1 MNAAVAGKSHRT
13 VRVAIN
19 DGFLEGDLVAPNG
32 ARGVV
37 LFAHGSGSSR
47 HSPRNRFV
55 AESLRQGGLATL
67 LIDLL
72 TTEEEAVDR
81 TDGRLRFDIGLLADR
96 LLSAVDWL
104 NRDAEVRHLKIGCFG
119 ASTGGGAALVAAA
132 KLPDEIEAVVS
143 RGGRPDLAGPF
154 LAQVRAPTLLIVGGD
169 DDVVLGLNETALA
182 QLGRAEHRE
191 LAIIPGATH
200 LFEEPGTLKQVAEKA
215 RSWFERYLTR
225 RDEPVHGA
233 HGETSET
240 ETPSPRRFADRHAAG
255 RELAKQI
262 APHVEGQNVVV
273 LGLPRGGVPVAS
285 EVALA
290 LGAPLDMFLV
300 QKLGVP
306 GQEELAMGA
315 IASGG
320 VRVLNEDV
328 VGHLDLPA
336 QVIEAATARAQRE
349 LARRELAYRGDRQ
362 FPQLEGKTVVLVD
375 DGLATGSSMRAA
387 IAAVRKHNP
396 ARVILA
402 VPVASRSTFEELR
415 DEVDD
420 AVCVSTPD
428 LFYAVSQWYD
438 DFSQTSDKEVREL
451 LQRPET
457 AIRR

>member
-1 MNAAVAGKSHRT
+1 MNVAVAGESHRT
-13 VRVAIN
+13 VRVAVN
-19 DGFLEGDLVAPNG
+19 DGFLEGDLVVPRG

-47 HSPRNRFV
+47 HSPRNQFV
-55 AESLRQGGLATL
+55 AESLRQRGLATL

-72 TTEEEAVDR
+72 TIKEEAVDR
-81 TDGRLRFDIGLLADR
+81 TNGRLRFDIGLLADR

-132 KLPDEIEAVVS
+132 KRSDEIEAVVS

-200 LFEEPGTLKQVAEKA
+200 LFEEPGALEQVAEKA
-215 RSWFERYLTR
+215 RSWFERYLAR
-225 RDEPVHGA
+225 RDEPVHA
-233 HGETSET
+233 ASSESTKT
-240 ETPSPRRFADRHAAG
+240 EAPRRFADRYVAG
-255 RELAKQI
+255 RELAEQI
-262 APHVEGQNVVV
+262 APQVAGQNVVV

-290 LGAPLDMFLV
+290 LGSPLDVFLV

-336 QVIEAATARAQRE
+336 QVIEAATARAQHE

-362 FPQLEGKTVVLVD
+362 FPQIEGKTAVLVD

-387 IAAVRKHNP
+387 IVAVRRHNP

-402 VPVASRSTFEELR
+402 VPVVSRSTFEELR
-415 DEVDD
+415 HEVDD
-420 AVCVSTPD
+420 AVCVLAPD

-438 DFSQTSDKEVREL
+438 DFSQTSDEEVREL
-451 LQRPET
+451 LARSE
-457 AIRR
+457 ASIGR